1 MKKYFIELC
10 WNERYKP
17 CFHLKDCESGF
28 DEFIDI
34 PQELCVERLNQKV
47 CVGTINPY
55 TREYIS
61 CNNIV
66 EESSLQCNHCKYMFD
81 FYKCVRCHGGDCYVK
96 NEDVLKYC
104 NTPHYVYL
112 AYFPNGKIKV
122 GTASEIKKYNRL
134 LEQGAIFSVFFAK
147 TPTGKIARQIEKNI
161 IDNGITGA
169 VTTTYKMKNMV
180 FDNEE
185 LLIRKELIEKY
196 KYILELFSGDN
207 KKYLIAPEFNSFNEI
222 KDKIDNNMLLSSMQ
236 VNLFNEESK
245 QIKPYI
251 IKKEFNKIFGT
262 YLFCVGKVLAVD
274 NNGIIE
280 LIDTKK
286 MEGYLFE
293 FKNIENLNTDEEIK
307 CLGRNKY
314 AKNHVS
320 FL

>member
-1 MKKYFIELC
+1 MKKYFVGLC
-10 WNERYKP
+10 WNEDYKP
-17 CFHLKDCESGF
+17 YFHLKNYESGL
-28 DEFIDI
+28 DEFIDV
-34 PQELCVERLNQKV
+34 PQGLLIERINQKI

-55 TREYIS
+55 TREYVS
-61 CNNIV
+61 CNNTV
-66 EESSLQCNHCKYMFD
+66 EDSSSQCNHCKYMFD
-81 FYKCVRCHGGDCYVK
+81 FYKCIRCHGEDCYVK

-134 LEQGAIFSVFFAK
+134 LEQGTIFSIFIAK

-180 FDNEE
+180 FASEE
-185 LLIRKELIEKY
+185 TLIRKELIEKY
-196 KYILELFSGDN
+196 KDILKLFSGDN
-207 KKYLIAPEFNSFNEI
+207 KKYLIEPEFNSFNEI
-222 KDKIDNNMLLSSMQ
+222 KDKIDSNMLSSNIQ
-236 VNLFNEESK
+236 VNLFDEENK

-251 IKKEFNKIFGT
+251 IKKEFNRIFGS
-262 YLFCVGKVLAVD
+262 YLFCVGKVLAVE
-274 NNGIIE
+274 NNGTIE

-293 FKNIENLNTDEEIK
+293 FKNIKNLNADREIK
-307 CLGRNKY
+307 CLGGR
-314 AKNHVS
+314 
-320 FL
+320 

>member
-10 WNERYKP
+10 WDEEYKP
-17 CFHLKDCESGF
+17 YFHLKDYEYSF

-34 PQELCVERLNQKV
+34 PHKLLAERINKKI
-47 CVGTINPY
+47 CTGTINPY
-55 TREYIS
+55 TREYVS
-61 CNNIV
+61 CNNPV
-66 EESSLQCNHCKYMFD
+66 EDGSSQCNHCKYMFD
-81 FYKCVRCHGGDCYVK
+81 FYKCVRCHGEHCYVK

-134 LEQGAIFSVFFAK
+134 LEQGAIFSIFVAK

-161 IDNGITGA
+161 INNGISGA
-169 VTTTYKMKNMV
+169 VTTTYKMKNMI

-185 LLIRKELIEKY
+185 ILIKKELIEKY
-196 KYILELFSGDN
+196 KDVLKLLSEYN
-207 KKYLIAPEFNSFNEI
+207 KKYLIEPEFNSFNEI
-222 KDKIDNNMLLSSMQ
+222 KDKIDSNMLSSNIQ
-236 VNLFNEESK
+236 VNLFDEETK

-251 IKKEFNKIFGT
+251 IKKEFNSVSGT
-262 YLFCVGKVLAVD
+262 YLFCVGKILAIE

-286 MEGYLFE
+286 LEGYLFE
-293 FKNIENLNTDEEIK
+293 FRNIKKLSTDREIK
-307 CLGRNKY
+307 CLGGR
-314 AKNHVS
+314 
-320 FL
+320 